1 MADDPT
7 RRGSPLR
14 WVVLAW
20 LVLLLLS
27 DIVRWLHPWSPPL
40 REGERVAI
48 VAAVRDTTP
57 LPNHPP
63 VRLAYQEWL
72 PQTAPDAAVVIL
84 VHGSPGDGDEVGP
97 LGALVGQRWRAIAPD
112 LPGFGGST
120 SRIPE
125 YSVRSHARYLIE
137 LLDSLHIARA
147 HLVGFSMGGGV
158 VEEMARQAPDRV
170 LSLTLLSAIGVQEME
185 LLGDYYLNHAIHG
198 LQLAGLWLLREGTPH
213 FGWLDDAMLGVPY
226 ARNFYD
232 TDQRPLRGAL
242 SEWAGPTLILH
253 GLDDPLVPVQ
263 AAREHARLVPQA
275 ELVLFA
281 SDHFMAFLQ
290 PEMLDVPLSRFLAAV
305 DSGRGVT
312 RATADPGRIAAS
324 LLPFDRRDAPRA
336 NGLALIIA
344 MVLIAAATLVSED
357 LTCIGT
363 GILVARGSIGFWPGT
378 IACLIGIFVG
388 DVAFFALGRLVGRPA
403 LKRRPLR
410 WLVRADNLDG
420 AVDWFGRRGPVLVFV
435 TRFLPGFR
443 VPTYV
448 AAGILHTGAW
458 TFVFWFLLAAGV
470 WTPALVGLSAGFGHQ
485 MVHWLGRY
493 RVLAWPALLLAAALI
508 FVLVRVVLPLATW
521 RGRRLMLSRWR
532 RLTRWEFWPMWAF
545 YPPIVLYILYL
556 GLRHRSLTLFTA
568 ANPAIPGGGFVGES
582 KGAILQGLAHAPGQ
596 VARWELIPAAL
607 PAADRLAR
615 ADSFLARHELGYP
628 VVLKP
633 DTGERGSGVRVIRT
647 PEELG
652 VYLARAGGDTLI
664 QEYVE
669 GREFGVFYYR
679 YPGDPRGRIFSIT
692 DKRIPVVTGDGSR
705 TLETLILADDR
716 AVCMAPLF
724 LARHQARLLEVPAAG
739 QRVAL
744 GDLGNH
750 CQGAIFHDGSHLVS
764 KELETAIEVLAS
776 GYDGFFFGRFD
787 LRVPD
792 ETDLTAGRNLKVL
805 ELNGASSEATHIYD
819 PRHGPRAA
827 WRTLREQWRI
837 LFAIGERNRCA
848 GVRPLTI
855 AEFLRAYAFHRR
867 QVEAHPDEVRLPLV
881 R

>member
-1 MADDPT
+1 MAEGPA
-7 RRGSPLR
+7 RHRGWLR
-14 WVVLAW
+14 PVLLTW
-20 LVLLLLS
+20 LVLLFLS
-27 DIVRWLHPWSPPL
+27 DVVRWLHPWSPKL
-40 REGERVAI
+40 REGERAVL

-57 LPNHPP
+57 LAGRPP
-63 VRLAYQEWL
+63 VRLAYREWR
-72 PQTAPDAAVVIL
+72 PADGADAPVVLL
-84 VHGSPGDGDEVGP
+84 VHGSPGDGGEVRE
-97 LGALVGQRWRAIAPD
+97 LAALVGEHRRAIAPD
-112 LPGFGGST
+112 LPGFGAS
-120 SRIPE
+120 SPDIPD
-125 YSVRSHARYLIE
+125 YSIRAHGRYLLE

-158 VEEMARQAPDRV
+158 VEEMARQAPGRV

-232 TDQRPLRGAL
+232 SDQRPLRGVLAQ
-242 SEWAGPTLILH
+242 WQGPTLILH
-253 GLDDPLVPVQ
+253 GEVDPLVPVQ

-275 ELVLFA
+275 ELVLYPG
-281 SDHFMAFLQ
+281 DHFMAFLH
-290 PEMLDVPLSRFLAAV
+290 PDALNIALSNFLAAV

-312 RATADPGRIAAS
+312 RTAADPDRIAAS
-324 LLPFDRRDAPRA
+324 RLPFDLGRAPRA
-336 NGLALIIA
+336 NNIGLFVA
-344 MVLIAAATLVSED
+344 MLLIAAATLVSED

-388 DVAFFALGRLVGRPA
+388 DVIFFALGRLVGRAA
-403 LKRRPLR
+403 LQRPPLR
-410 WLVRADNLDG
+410 WLVRGDNLDG
-420 AVDWFGRRGPVLVFV
+420 AVEWFRRRGPVLVFV

-448 AAGILHTGAW
+448 AAGVLHTGAW
-458 TFVFWFLLAAGV
+458 TFIFWFLLAALV
-470 WTPALVGLSAGFGHQ
+470 WTPALVGLSAGTGHQ
-485 MVHWLGRY
+485 MVHWLSRY
-493 RVLAWPALLLAAALI
+493 EGLAWPALLSTAAFL
-508 FVLVRVVLPLATW
+508 FLLVRVALPLATW

-532 RLTRWEFWPMWAF
+532 RLARWEFWPMWAF
-545 YPPIVLYILYL
+545 YPPVVLYILYL
-556 GLRHRSLTLFTA
+556 ALRHRSLTLFTA

-607 PAADRLAR
+607 PPADRLAR
-615 ADSFLARHELGYP
+615 AEAFLEHHGLGYP

-652 VYLARAGGDTLI
+652 VYLAGAGGDTLI
-664 QEYVE
+664 QEHVE

-679 YPGDPRGRIFSIT
+679 YPGEARGRIFSIT
-692 DKRIPVVTGDGSR
+692 DKRIPSVTGDGRR
-705 TLETLILADDR
+705 TLESLILADDR
-716 AVCMAPLF
+716 AVCLAPLF
-724 LARHQARLLEVPAAG
+724 LARLQARLLEVPPAG
-739 QRVAL
+739 EVIAL

-750 CQGAIFHDGSHLVS
+750 CQGAVFLDGGHLIS
-764 KELETAIEVLAS
+764 PALEAAIEALAA
-776 GYDGFFFGRFD
+776 GYEGFFFGRFD
-787 LRVPD
+787 LRVPSEED
-792 ETDLTAGRNLKVL
+792 FRAGRSLKVL

-837 LFAIGERNRCA
+837 LFAIGERNRRA
-848 GVRPLTI
+848 GVRPLTVT
-855 AEFLRAYAFHRR
+855 EFLRAYAFHRR
-867 QVEAHPDEVRLPLV
+867 QVEVHPAEA
-881 R
+881 